1 MKIVWVSFFLF
12 CTFWNI
18 KVLGQ
23 NTSYV
28 AQHIVTEY
36 QYAVGYYDSVEIT
49 KCNGGIFP
57 CVEFK
62 GKLVPAI
69 AHLWK
74 KDSAFVRV
82 IGEIPFGKV
91 YYFIRTIYCEDRDA
105 LVEMTQ
111 KKMQKDY
118 DFTTKLY
125 QDSADVLS
133 LEIIDPMKLAK
144 HECSYYGAGGQ
155 STYNKEMDFLDV
167 HNMSVSIFANMFKE
181 KLSRKI
187 YSQVNE
193 KIGYCFRVSGQ
204 IINSTSI
211 TVINKYLT
219 ENLVLLW
226 HFSHLQKKVEKRA
239 NLVDERL

>member
-18 KVLGQ
+18 EILGQ

-28 AQHIVTEY
+28 AQYIVTEY

-62 GKLVPAI
+62 GKLIPAI

-82 IGEIPFGKV
+82 TGEIPFGKV

-118 DFTTKLY
+118 DFTTKLF
-125 QDSADVLS
+125 QDSAEVLS
-133 LEIIDPMKLAK
+133 LEIIDPVKLEK
-144 HECSYYGAGGQ
+144 FECSQIYGVAGMSKFNDELG
-155 STYNKEMDFLDV
+155 FLDI
-167 HNMSVSIFANMFKE
+167 HNMGLFVLTDIFKKNIAA
-181 KLSRKI
+181 KI
-187 YSQVNE
+187 YLQLND
-193 KIGYCFRVSGQ
+193 KIGYCLKIPSQ
-204 IINSTSI
+204 IVKTNSL

-219 ENLVLLW
+219 ENLGLEL
-226 HFSHLQKKVEKRA
+226 KKEKR
-239 NLVDERL
+239 LEEFLLIDFTK